1 MSKKKKKQKDD
12 NAKLIFSK
20 SLQEVEKSSKK
31 KKKKKAGK
39 KEKKEKKEKA
49 TIKLSSCKI
58 KQTETTALSYKDA
71 LESEHK
77 LFFVTPK
84 NVETSKLNYHVVIKM
99 TNNSLVDI
107 ASGESITAIS
117 KKCGEKEWRDNI
129 LLYPAS
135 VVLTKYEF

>member
-31 KKKKKAGK
+31 KKKKKAG
-39 KEKKEKKEKA
+39 KKEKKEKA

-84 NVETSKLNYHVVIKM
+84 NVEASKLNYHVVIKM
-99 TNNSLVDI
+99 ANNSLVDI